1 MNTLQPSTSTAR
13 IVASNRV
20 AWLSPTDPP
29 DSFPHV
35 DLALREPDGLLAAG
49 GDLSTERLLA
59 AYRSGIFP
67 WYEEGQPILWWSPN
81 PRCVLRPSEFHVSRR
96 LRQYARR
103 STLTLSCNRA
113 FEKVIAACA
122 GRRKSEQGTWITA
135 DVMRAFLQLHA
146 DGWAHSVEL
155 WDGEELVGGIY
166 GLSIGRVF
174 FGESMFSFQDNAS
187 KFAMLGLCSI
197 LARND
202 FELLDCQVLSQ
213 HLLTLGAR
221 QITRTEFSEILRGF
235 CATDDQFA
243 NWPTKDVKIA
253 ELARN

>member
-1 MNTLQPSTSTAR
+1 MSTVP
-13 IVASNRV
+13 IVTSDRV

-49 GDLSTERLLA
+49 GDLSTERLLV
-59 AYRSGIFP
+59 AYRTGIFP
-67 WYEEGQPILWWSPN
+67 WYEEGQPILWWSPD
-81 PRCVLRPSEFHVSRR
+81 PRCVLRPQEFHVSRR
-96 LRQYARR
+96 LHQYVRR

-113 FEKVIAACA
+113 FEKVIEACA
-122 GRRKSEQGTWITA
+122 GRRTSQQGTWITA
-135 DVMRAFLQLHA
+135 DVINAYKQLHA
-146 DGWAHSVEL
+146 DGWAHSVEV

-174 FGESMFSFQDNAS
+174 FGESMFNRQDNAS

-197 LARND
+197 LAQND

-221 QITRTEFSEILRGF
+221 LITRSEFSQMLRGF
-235 CATDDQFA
+235 CATDDHFA
-243 NWPTKDVKIA
+243 NWPSKVIKIA

>member
-1 MNTLQPSTSTAR
+1 MT
-13 IVASNRV
+13 SNRV
-20 AWLSPTDPP
+20 AWLSATDPP

-49 GDLSTERLLA
+49 GDLSTERLLV

-67 WYEEGQPILWWSPN
+67 WYEEGQPILWWSPD
-81 PRCVLRPSEFHVSRR
+81 PRCVLRPKDFHVSRR
-96 LRQYARR
+96 LHQYARG

-113 FEKVIAACA
+113 FDKVVAACA
-122 GRRKSEQGTWITA
+122 GHRKSQQGTWITS
-135 DVMRAFLQLHA
+135 DVMSAYQQLHA
-146 DGWAHSVEL
+146 DGWAHSVEV
-155 WDGEELVGGIY
+155 WDSEELVGGIY

-174 FGESMFSFQDNAS
+174 FGESMFSRQDNAS

-197 LARND
+197 LAQND

-221 QITRTEFSEILRGF
+221 LIPRAEFSQILRGF

-243 NWPTKDVKIA
+243 NWPTKVVKIA
-253 ELARN
+253 ELASK